1 MIVAMVFGG
10 SPPGVLGHIPSM
22 LNDANPKSARE
33 QLDDAYQHGGGWL
46 PIKGF
51 KHRGDYAIKYPGDPL
66 MVPLAAIKMRDEV
79 VILYRYSVVAIFQ
92 KEGTFEVARMD

>member
-1 MIVAMVFGG
+1 MVFDG

-22 LNDANPKSARE
+22 LNDNNPKSARE
-33 QLDDAYQHGGGWL
+33 QLDENYAHGGGWQ

-51 KHRGDYAIKYPGDPL
+51 KRRENYAIKFPGDPV

-79 VILYRYSVVAIFQ
+79 IVLYRYGVVAIFQ